1 MLFSVLSDE
10 DLELL
15 RTAITDVVRDND
27 ANLYQ
32 LVIPHKTLE
41 HFARL
46 LLQANIIPQSIA
58 DSPTYKDII
67 NSFKATLPFL
77 KTVEDIEKHCQKFIA
92 SVEKVGG
99 DGAIACSRILSEGWM
114 TAAKNIGYSNFT
126 HNTG

>member
-1 MLFSVLSDE
+1 M
-10 DLELL
+10 
-15 RTAITDVVRDND
+15 VRDND

-32 LVIPHKTLE
+32 LVMPHKTLE

-46 LLQANIIPQSIA
+46 LLQANIVPESIA

-67 NSFKATLPFL
+67 KSFKATLPFL
-77 KTVEDIEKHCQKFIA
+77 KAVEDIEKHCQKFIA

-114 TAAKNIGYSNFT
+114 TTAKNIGYSDFMSKGEC
-126 HNTG
+126 HLKYKLMVRYLEHLF

>member
-1 MLFSVLSDE
+1 M
-10 DLELL
+10 
-15 RTAITDVVRDND
+15 VRDND

-32 LVIPHKTLE
+32 LVMPHKTLE

-46 LLQANIIPQSIA
+46 LLQVNIIPQSIA

-67 NSFKATLPFL
+67 NNFKATLPFL
-77 KTVEDIEKHCQKFIA
+77 KTVEDIRKHCQKFIG

-114 TAAKNIGYSNFT
+114 TAAKNIGYSNFIL
-126 HNTG
+126 NTG